1 MFRRRRRFHVHAPPQ
16 APPIVSQFAA
26 DPEMRDLLEF
36 FVGALPERVGALE
49 SALAEA
55 RLRDLQRLAHQIKGA
70 AGGYGY
76 PVLGQA
82 AAALEGSLKSREP
95 QPPEKIQKEVN
106 DLIALCQRAIAGGTG
121 VKA

>member
-1 MFRRRRRFHVHAPPQ
+1 MATPHPQ
-16 APPIVSQFAA
+16 APPIISTFAA

-36 FVGALPERVGALE
+36 FVGALPERVGAME

-76 PVLGQA
+76 PILGQA
-82 AAALEGSLKSREP
+82 AAALEGSLKAKE
-95 QPPEKIQKEVN
+95 QPPIEKIQREVGE
-106 DLIALCQRAIAGGTG
+106 LISLCQRAIAGGTG
-121 VKA
+121 VKG